1 MILCKLRH
9 ISVLAIVMVAS
20 AAQQARADGD
30 AVKGE
35 AVFKKCIACHDAV
48 KPVKKLGPHLVGLI
62 GRPVAQVEGYKYS
75 DAMKAYAA
83 KVPVWDEAT
92 LNIYLEN
99 PKTVVVGTKMAFGG
113 LKKPDERS
121 DLIAYFK
128 SVKP

>member
-1 MILCKLRH
+1 MILRKLRH